1 MRPYRGSTHTPPGR
15 AGNAASAGTC
25 TASGRSLKLACD
37 LTTRRI
43 PMHGRIAG
51 AAIGAGVTLMLAA
64 PAAGAA
70 TRTVEAGPFGA
81 AVGKFEAATGDANMY
96 FRRVIKVHKGDKITW
111 HMNGFHS
118 VTFQPEGDPAPSLV
132 APDPAHPV

>member
-1 MRPYRGSTHTPPGR
+1 
-15 AGNAASAGTC
+15 
-25 TASGRSLKLACD
+25 
-37 LTTRRI
+37 
-43 PMHGRIAG
+43 MHGRIAG

-70 TRTVEAGPFGA
+70 TRTVEVGPFGA
-81 AVGKFEAATGDANMY
+81 AAGKFEAAT
-96 FRRVIKVHKGDKITW
+96 GDKITW

-132 APDPAHPV
+132 APDPAHPVAGINDADGKPFWFNGQPTLAVNPLAAFPQGNKTFNPGELTSSGLPLAPG